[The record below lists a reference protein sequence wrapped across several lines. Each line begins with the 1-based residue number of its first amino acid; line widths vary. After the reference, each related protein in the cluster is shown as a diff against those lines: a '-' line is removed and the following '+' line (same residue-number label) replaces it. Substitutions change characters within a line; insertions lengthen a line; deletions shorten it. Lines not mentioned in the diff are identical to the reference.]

1 VVRIAGDPRRRAIAL
16 SLASFLAALA
26 LAGGALAAQEA
37 AEPPSWAYQLPH
49 DLMSPFCPGRT
60 LAECPSPQADQLRLW
75 ILTQAAAGASRE
87 ELESALYQRFGD
99 QIRSA
104 PRASGWGWSAYA
116 IPIAGFLLGG
126 GLVVFALRRIVRRG
140 SSPAAAASPVAP
152 PPGDPELERLLD
164 EELRSP

>member
-1 VVRIAGDPRRRAIAL
+1 MAGTAGASRRRATAL
-16 SLASFLAALA
+16 VLALATLA
-26 LAGGALAAQEA
+26 LAGGALAADA
-37 AEPPSWAYQLPH
+37 PAEPPSWAYQLPH

-87 ELESALYQRFGD
+87 ELETALYQRFGD

-116 IPIAGFLLGG
+116 IPIVGFLVGG
-126 GLVVFALRRIVRRG
+126 GLVVYALRRIVRRG
-140 SSPAAAASPVAP
+140 SAPSAAASPVEP